1 MRELDRRRQLGLEE
15 NASRWLPYELK
26 GMERGG
32 GRLRKEP
39 VTTRAAL
46 SRDARTGTRTVTLDC
61 DSYRRYAGGAR
72 RGKVFRDLRS
82 LRRSASRKE
91 NTGDPSLGP
100 PRRGRKRCAEVS
112 ESTERRGRSD
122 GVLQVDVRKADSQ
135 KPPTTCDSARNECF
149 SPSNQMWQPPS
160 VVRLSSPRLTAM
172 GVHNAL
178 HRLAMTV

>member
-1 MRELDRRRQLGLEE
+1 MVDVSVGGRFSGMRELDRRRQLGLEE

-122 GVLQVDVRKADSQ
+122 GVLQAVVPSCTDCRCSDNLS
-135 KPPTTCDSARNECF
+135 TTMRGLGLNDE
-149 SPSNQMWQPPS
+149 W
-160 VVRLSSPRLTAM
+160 
-172 GVHNAL
+172 H
-178 HRLAMTV
+178 